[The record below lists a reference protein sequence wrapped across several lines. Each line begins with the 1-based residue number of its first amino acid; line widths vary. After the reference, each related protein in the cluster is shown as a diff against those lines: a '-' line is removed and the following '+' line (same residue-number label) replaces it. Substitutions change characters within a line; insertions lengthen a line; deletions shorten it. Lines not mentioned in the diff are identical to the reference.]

1 MEEQQFQYRR
11 KQEFIEEMYK
21 HYDRQKELCE
31 LKWKSALEIEK
42 YGKAEANTNRKT
54 KKENTD
60 LKEYNNQVAAL
71 GKTITIIMNITKSD
85 LPVDEE
91 KDFDDDIL

>member
-1 MEEQQFQYRR
+1 MEEKVFQYRK

-21 HYDRQKELCE
+21 HYYRQNELCE
-31 LKWKSALEIEK
+31 LKWKSALEVEAC
-42 YGKAEANTNRKT
+42 GKAEVDTNRKT

-60 LKEYNNQVAAL
+60 LKEYNNQVSAL
-71 GKTITIIMNITKSD
+71 GKTVAVIISITKSE

-91 KDFDDDIL
+91 QEFDDGIL

>member
-1 MEEQQFQYRR
+1 MEEKVFQYRK

-21 HYDRQKELCE
+21 HYDRQKEMCE
-31 LKWKSALEIEK
+31 LKWESALEVEK
-42 YGKAEANTNRKT
+42 CGKAEANTNRKT

-60 LKEYNNQVAAL
+60 LKEYNNQVSAL

-91 KDFDDDIL
+91 QEFDDGIL